1 MDDAQYAV
9 VSSMFTLGGLIGA
22 LTSGPLAS
30 ARGRLFA
37 MRLTSI
43 FFAVGSLIESLAASI
58 TVMSIGRVLA
68 GLGAGAATVIVP
80 LYISEVAPPAE
91 RGMFGAMTQVSI
103 NVGIVLTQTL
113 GYFFSYG
120 SAWRWVLGTGVIV
133 AGLQGLGSLFV
144 PESPAWLAAN
154 KSVTHAKRTLQKIRG
169 RDYDIGEEIST
180 WGADLG
186 IPEEAAALLDDT
198 RHAAVLPGDSN
209 ARRASGSKPAGTN
222 SGQTLGFFEVI
233 QDPFYRPAVIACV
246 GAMASQQLCGI
257 NSIIMYSVSLLRD
270 LLPMNSALLT
280 IIISAINLITTLACS
295 PLPDKLGRKTCL
307 LISIVGQGTSSL
319 ALAFSIIF
327 GVKIL
332 SAVMVLPFVA
342 FFAVGLGPV
351 PFILASELV
360 GQEAVG
366 ATQSWCLGA
375 SYIATFLV
383 AQFFPIINLALNER
397 FGGAGWVYFLFT
409 ALAAMCGLFVLWRVP
424 ESKGKKDADEVWG
437 RTRRID

>member
-58 TVMSIGRVLA
+58 AVMSIGRVLA

-154 KSVTHAKRTLQKIRG
+154 KSVAHAKRTLQKIRG
-169 RDYDIGEEIST
+169 RDYDIG
-180 WGADLG
+180 
-186 IPEEAAALLDDT
+186 
-198 RHAAVLPGDSN
+198 
-209 ARRASGSKPAGTN
+209 
-222 SGQTLGFFEVI
+222 
-233 QDPFYRPAVIACV
+233 
-246 GAMASQQLCGI
+246 
-257 NSIIMYSVSLLRD
+257 
-270 LLPMNSALLT
+270 
-280 IIISAINLITTLACS
+280 
-295 PLPDKLGRKTCL
+295 
-307 LISIVGQGTSSL
+307 
-319 ALAFSIIF
+319 
-327 GVKIL
+327 
-332 SAVMVLPFVA
+332 
-342 FFAVGLGPV
+342 
-351 PFILASELV
+351 
-360 GQEAVG
+360 
-366 ATQSWCLGA
+366 
-375 SYIATFLV
+375 
-383 AQFFPIINLALNER
+383 
-397 FGGAGWVYFLFT
+397 
-409 ALAAMCGLFVLWRVP
+409 
-424 ESKGKKDADEVWG
+424 
-437 RTRRID
+437 